1 MDVLDGLYAEPRRC
15 RRLCGGRK
23 GQVDHARPV
32 GLQLEGKKIPGHRCD
47 KRCSAHVCRPLEPAT
62 ILHIHSILRRAFK
75 YAVKWRWI
83 RENPAQLATVPP
95 AMAQVTDPPSPAEA
109 TMLQVDL
116 GRLRPV

>member
-1 MDVLDGLYAEPRRC
+1 VPSFGAC
-15 RRLCGGRK
+15 
-23 GQVDHARPV
+23 
-32 GLQLEGKKIPGHRCD
+32 
-47 KRCSAHVCRPLEPAT
+47 
-62 ILHIHSILRRAFK
+62 HSILRRAFK

-83 RENPAQLATVPP
+83 RENPAQLTTVPR